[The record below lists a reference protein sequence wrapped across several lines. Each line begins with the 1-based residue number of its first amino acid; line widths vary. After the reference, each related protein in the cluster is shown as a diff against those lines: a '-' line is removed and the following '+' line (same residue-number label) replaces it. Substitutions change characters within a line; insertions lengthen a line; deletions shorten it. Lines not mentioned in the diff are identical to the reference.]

1 MPSKR
6 PDSGRPALNKPTT
19 AACTAPGCERQAVA
33 RGLCMLHYK
42 RARAGRPL
50 MDGPEVGSPD
60 GHGRYGIL
68 DDDGDRV
75 MCHECGRW
83 YANLAAHAAVHGL
96 SARQYKLRHG
106 LPLSRSLSPSK
117 LREARSR
124 AASDHVGSQGW
135 QRLEK
140 ARNPA
145 RAAQA
150 RDPESF
156 VSPYATRRHREYSPR
171 AGRAWSFMS
180 YPGGI
185 TAPRKSEAPTHS
197 LSHPPNQPTR
207 TGAEP
212 HAPRTAWSTPAATY
226 TNSQASTMNVG
237 RS

>member
-1 MPSKR
+1 
-6 PDSGRPALNKPTT
+6 
-19 AACTAPGCERQAVA
+19 
-33 RGLCMLHYK
+33 MLHYK

-83 YANLAAHAAVHGL
+83 YAKLAAHAAVHGL

-124 AASDHVGSQGW
+124 AASDRVGSQGW

-156 VSPYATRRHREYSPR
+156 VSQPPARMAATHHHLRHLRRPVLSPARHRPPTTHLLGGMPQNHPHPGLAPPPLMRYNYLIKGEGNRPGPHPR
-171 AGRAWSFMS
+171 
-180 YPGGI
+180 
-185 TAPRKSEAPTHS
+185 PR
-197 LSHPPNQPTR
+197 R
-207 TGAEP
+207 T
-212 HAPRTAWSTPAATY
+212 S
-226 TNSQASTMNVG
+226 
-237 RS
+237 

>member
-1 MPSKR
+1 
-6 PDSGRPALNKPTT
+6 
-19 AACTAPGCERQAVA
+19 
-33 RGLCMLHYK
+33 MLHYK

-50 MDGPEVGSPD
+50 VDGPEVGSPD

-124 AASDHVGSQGW
+124 AASDRVGSQGW

-156 VSPYATRRHREYSPR
+156 VSPYATYRHREYSPSLLPAWQPR
-171 AGRAWSFMS
+171 IITCVICGAQYCPLPGTGRPRRTCSEECLK
-180 YPGGI
+180 I
-185 TAPRKSEAPTHS
+185 THTQGLRH
-197 LSHPPNQPTR
+197 HP
-207 TGAEP
+207 
-212 HAPRTAWSTPAATY
+212 
-226 TNSQASTMNVG
+226 
-237 RS
+237 